1 MKSTKELLLEIESLN
16 KETFDLIAKVIELIN
31 LIGWNDDGTY
41 TFNDGDRWARF
52 DPDYE
57 SALARAS
64 TQEVV
69 TNE

>member
-1 MKSTKELLLEIESLN
+1 MKSTKELLDEINDLN

-31 LIGWNDDGTY
+31 VIGWEPDGTY
-41 TFNDGDRWARF
+41 TFSDGDRWARF

-64 TQEVV
+64 SGV
-69 TNE
+69 NEYE